1 MSLVVFKVS
10 CILQENALFKSYHE
24 KDKAELEEAV
34 NKMAASQEAFEK
46 KTSELRAQQ
55 RDNEELKKQLE
66 KLAQERDLFKMKA
79 EESQVKTV
87 EEGKVRTKKINMNR
101 TLNNWKFK
109 V

>member
-1 MSLVVFKVS
+1 
-10 CILQENALFKSYHE
+10 
-24 KDKAELEEAV
+24 
-34 NKMAASQEAFEK
+34 MAASQEEFEK

-87 EEGKVRTKKINMNR
+87 EEGKVLTKNINMNR
-101 TLNNWKFK
+101 TLNN
-109 V
+109 

>member
-1 MSLVVFKVS
+1 
-10 CILQENALFKSYHE
+10 
-24 KDKAELEEAV
+24 
-34 NKMAASQEAFEK
+34 MAASQEAFEK

-87 EEGKVRTKKINMNR
+87 EEGKVPTKKINMNR
-101 TLNNWKFK
+101 TLNN
-109 V
+109 

>member
-1 MSLVVFKVS
+1 
-10 CILQENALFKSYHE
+10 
-24 KDKAELEEAV
+24 
-34 NKMAASQEAFEK
+34 MAASQEECEK

-87 EEGKVRTKKINMNR
+87 EEGKVPTKKINMNR
-101 TLNNWKFK
+101 TLNN
-109 V
+109 

>member
-1 MSLVVFKVS
+1 
-10 CILQENALFKSYHE
+10 
-24 KDKAELEEAV
+24 
-34 NKMAASQEAFEK
+34 MAASQEECEK

-55 RDNEELKKQLE
+55 RDNDELKKQLE

-87 EEGKVRTKKINMNR
+87 EEGKVLTKRINMNG

>member
-1 MSLVVFKVS
+1 
-10 CILQENALFKSYHE
+10 
-24 KDKAELEEAV
+24 
-34 NKMAASQEAFEK
+34 MAASQEECEK

-55 RDNEELKKQLE
+55 RDNEDLKKQLE

-87 EEGKVRTKKINMNR
+87 EEGKVLTKTINMNR
-101 TLNNWKFK
+101 NLNDWKFK

>member
-1 MSLVVFKVS
+1 
-10 CILQENALFKSYHE
+10 
-24 KDKAELEEAV
+24 
-34 NKMAASQEAFEK
+34 MAASQEECEK

-87 EEGKVRTKKINMNR
+87 EEGKVLTKRINMNG
-101 TLNNWKFK
+101 TLNN
-109 V
+109 

>member
-1 MSLVVFKVS
+1 
-10 CILQENALFKSYHE
+10 
-24 KDKAELEEAV
+24 
-34 NKMAASQEAFEK
+34 MAASQEELEK

-87 EEGKVRTKKINMNR
+87 EEGKVLTKKINLNR

>member
-1 MSLVVFKVS
+1 
-10 CILQENALFKSYHE
+10 
-24 KDKAELEEAV
+24 
-34 NKMAASQEAFEK
+34 MAASQEEFEK

-87 EEGKVRTKKINMNR
+87 EEGKVLTKNINMNR